1 MFNEVDRYKL
11 QALAVAIIDD
21 HEVVLEGF
29 CSYMLKHGVGCVE
42 TFSVADALLQRM
54 QARQFDIYVV
64 DVELTDMDIVCLID
78 EIRRRHAG
86 ARIIV
91 NTMHEEMWV
100 VRRMADMH
108 VDGVMYKSADLDQLL
123 QAVLTVS
130 EGGQFYCSK
139 FKKSVHHIDVQHDVL
154 SPREQEV
161 LNAIAGGLSTKDI
174 AKQLYISENT
184 VETHRQNLFAK
195 LRAHNMADL
204 VMKAIAC
211 GYINPKFAK

>member
-1 MFNEVDRYKL
+1 MLNDVDRYKL
-11 QALAVAIIDD
+11 QALAVAIVDD

-29 CSYMLKHGVGCVE
+29 RSYMLKHGVGCVE
-42 TFSVADALLQRM
+42 TFATADGLLQRM
-54 QARQFDIYVV
+54 QARPFDIYVI
-64 DVELTDMDIVCLID
+64 DVELPDTDASVLID
-78 EIRRRHAG
+78 EVRRLHAG

-91 NTMHEEMWV
+91 NTMHEELWV
-100 VRRMADMH
+100 VRRMADKH

-130 EGGQFYCSK
+130 EGRPFFCAK
-139 FKKSVHHIDVQHDVL
+139 FKKTVRRMDVQHDVL

-161 LNAIAGGLSTKDI
+161 LKAIASGLSTKDI
-174 AKQLYISENT
+174 AKLFYISENT

-211 GYINPKFAK
+211 GYINPNFAV